1 MERRL
6 VAILVANVAGYRRA
20 VDLIEALELP
30 YRGEA
35 VEDKLARL
43 S

>member
-6 VAILVANVAGYRRA
+6 VATLVANVVGYRRA

-30 YRGEA
+30 H
-35 VEDKLARL
+35 KLARL

>member
-1 MERRL
+1 MVRRL
-6 VAILVANVAGYRRA
+6 AAILVANVVGYRCA

-30 YRGEA
+30 HRGEA
-35 VEDKLARL
+35 VEDKPARL